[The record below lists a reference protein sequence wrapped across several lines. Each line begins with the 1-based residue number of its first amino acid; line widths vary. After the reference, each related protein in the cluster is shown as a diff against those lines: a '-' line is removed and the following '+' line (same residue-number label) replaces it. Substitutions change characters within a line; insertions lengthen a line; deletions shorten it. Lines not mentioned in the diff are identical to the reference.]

1 MIAISRA
8 GRARVVAIT
17 MSPTIMI
24 SLVAV
29 VVVFAVP
36 MSFVHLP
43 AFAIVIV
50 MWVCPVCPL
59 QGRTLPMPPDPLVTM
74 AHRRPISLYIQTRLV
89 LGGGPA
95 SS

>member
-8 GRARVVAIT
+8 SRARVVAIT

-24 SLVAV
+24 SPVA

-59 QGRTLPMPPDPLVTM
+59 QGRKLPMPPDPLVTM